1 MAAEIQVLSAGALQ
15 PGLIAAVE
23 VFRKQSGHDV
33 KVTYATAPQLRERVG
48 RGEVADIVIAPSA
61 VIGDLVKG
69 GKVAAEGQVS
79 LGRVGA
85 GVVVRN
91 GAPLPDISSADAL
104 KRSLLDADSVVFNRA
119 SSGIYIERM
128 LKKLEVFDRIQAK
141 ITRYPDG
148 TAVMHHL
155 MKGRGKEF
163 GFGGITDILIYRE
176 KGLTLVGP
184 LPAKVQNYTT
194 YVAVPMSTVPNAEVA
209 RAFVRY
215 LGSSGGKALFV
226 AAGIE

>member
-15 PGLIAAVE
+15 PGLIAVVE

-104 KRSLLDADSVVFNRA
+104 KRSLLDADSVVFNPA
-119 SSGIYIERM
+119 SSEIYIERM
-128 LKKLEVFDRIQAK
+128 LKKLEVFDWIQAK

-194 YVAVPMSTVPNAEVA
+194 YVAVPMSAVPNAEVA